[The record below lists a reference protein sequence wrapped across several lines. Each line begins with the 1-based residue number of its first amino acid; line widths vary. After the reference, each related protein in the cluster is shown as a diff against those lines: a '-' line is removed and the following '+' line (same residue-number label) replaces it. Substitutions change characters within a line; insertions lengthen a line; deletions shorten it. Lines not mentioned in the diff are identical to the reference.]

1 MKINIHLWS
10 YPTKFFLE
18 WELFQKNLVRENEK
32 NILCSVTFSENIA
45 FYERI
50 WKNLVEADRSQ
61 MAIWRRKYGI
71 FMLDNYGKMHTLII
85 YNTYCFSTTKMI
97 TRTHLNVTLNVH
109 SLVYLILVT
118 FASEAW

>member
-1 MKINIHLWS
+1 
-10 YPTKFFLE
+10 
-18 WELFQKNLVRENEK
+18 LFQKNLVRENEK

-85 YNTYCFSTTKMI
+85 YNTYCFVI
-97 TRTHLNVTLNVH
+97 D
-109 SLVYLILVT
+109 
-118 FASEAW
+118 